1 MCISDPA
8 NVHGVPIKRGIG
20 YNFFAKKPTLTKA
33 FWRNIPERLWAS
45 AILEGYSITLMTSDM
60 SQLLLLF
67 GRGLFGR
74 GLLGCG
80 GCGLRLGWC
89 YVRHLPQQDI
99 G

>member
-45 AILEGYSITLMTSDM
+45 TH
-60 SQLLLLF
+60 F
-67 GRGLFGR
+67 
-74 GLLGCG
+74 
-80 GCGLRLGWC
+80 
-89 YVRHLPQQDI
+89 V
-99 G
+99 